1 MPHLAPAALAALA
14 ARAGRLAV
22 LLALALLG
30 APAVAAAH
38 DRDDDH
44 GHRAERPAAVAERDD
59 DDREDGE
66 DRAEAQDDDD
76 DAEAERRHR
85 GKRRGPRLDTFV
97 FAGVYEGN
105 GAVAVTGGNSRVR
118 KNRLAGTTITFDFS
132 AARMRVADANGDG
145 ARDAADLE
153 AGARVVVQARL
164 PRRVEA
170 AATGVVVARTVVDRT
185 DEDDDA

>member
-1 MPHLAPAALAALA
+1 
-14 ARAGRLAV
+14 AGRLAV

-66 DRAEAQDDDD
+66 DRAEAQDDDDD